1 MSDSGKI
8 LREITK
14 EKNFRVCINK
24 PFNDLSLNFI
34 NEFSIELK
42 KDRDTYRYLDLIYL
56 SNWCSKKKISELKKR
71 YVFKNLQ
78 IGRGLIFHISP
89 SNVPTNFVYS
99 FIFGLL
105 SGNSNVIKLP
115 SSEFAEKKIILKI
128 IKKLLNKKMY
138 SNFRFSNCFISY
150 DTKKDNEITKKLSS
164 ICDVRVIWGGDETVN
179 SIRKIWKPE
188 RSTEIT
194 FPDRYSLSVINLD
207 ELIKLNSNDFKVL
220 IKNFFYDGYTMN
232 QLACNSPHFV
242 FWLGK
247 NSKSLKKKF
256 WAQLSDFVKKK
267 YQLDEKNLINKY
279 TNLVKNIFIQ
289 DKFKNFEK
297 FDNLLYVVDPNKNI
311 QNIENIR
318 GESGT
323 FFQINIKSLL
333 DLKKYVTKKCQ
344 TVTYYGLKKNDIEN
358 FLILNNV
365 KGIDR
370 VVPIGS
376 ALDMDVIWDGYNM
389 INSLSREIP
398 IYE

>member
-150 DTKKDNEITKKLSS
+150 DRKKDKKITKKLSS
-164 ICDVRVIWGGDETVN
+164 ICDVRVIWGGDQTVN

-207 ELIKLNSNDFKVL
+207 KLNKLNSNDFKVL

-247 NSKSLKKKF
+247 NSQSLKKKF

-297 FDNLLYVVDPNKNI
+297 FDNLLYVVDPNKKI